1 MESSTFGSEF
11 VALRIATEKIIALRY
26 KLRMFGVPLDGP
38 AQVFSDSESVVK
50 NSSNPESR
58 INKKHLSCVYHKVRE
73 NIAAGTI
80 IIFFES
86 RATNIADILTKSLPP
101 EKRKLLMNGIF

>member
-1 MESSTFGSEF
+1 
-11 VALRIATEKIIALRY
+11 
-26 KLRMFGVPLDGP
+26 MFGVPLDGP

-58 INKKHLSCVYHKVRE
+58 INKKHLSCAYHKVRE

-80 IIFFES
+80 IVFFES
-86 RATNIADILTKSLPP
+86 GATNIADILTKSLPP
-101 EKRKLLMNGIF
+101 EKRKLLMNGIFEWWFIGIDFYIWFDIVVNDDRIKED